1 MVNQRGTRMRV
12 LGACALA
19 LAAAMALAAPASH
32 AQTYPVKPI
41 RLIVQYPA
49 GGALDGLA
57 RNVAQRASAAL
68 GQTIVV
74 ENRPGASGLIAFEAC
89 AKASPDG
96 YTICL
101 GTGEGMSFN
110 PSLFAK
116 LPYDAERDFVPVVN
130 LVRISGVIF
139 ASAQAP
145 FDSIPAML
153 SYARTKPGAINWA
166 SFGSASNPHVYM
178 EWIQRQ
184 AKVSITHVPY
194 KGSAQTIAALIA
206 GEAQV
211 SYVALGFVLQQIH
224 AGKLKALA
232 AATPKRLP
240 QLPDVPTLAELGLDP
255 GFQSWVGI
263 FAPAATPRANVERL
277 NAVFAAVVKD
287 PAFAEKFLAVQLFE
301 PVGDSVDAFASFVQA
316 DRAMARRVV
325 QATGIRM
332 EEGQ

>member
-1 MVNQRGTRMRV
+1 MMQVNQRAMGV
-12 LGACALA
+12 LRAIF
-19 LAAAMALAAPASH
+19 AAMMMAGALASH
-32 AQTYPVKPI
+32 AQTYPSKPV

-57 RNVAQRASAAL
+57 RNIAQRASAAL
-68 GQTIVV
+68 GQPIIV

-89 AKASPDG
+89 AKAPPDA
-96 YTICL
+96 YTLCL

-130 LVRISGVIF
+130 LARISGVIF

-145 FDSIPAML
+145 FDSVPAMIT
-153 SYARTKPGAINWA
+153 YARGKPGAINWA

-178 EWIQRQ
+178 EWISRQ

-194 KGSAQTIAALIA
+194 KGSAQTIAALLS

-211 SYVALGFVLQQIH
+211 SYVALGFILGQVN
-224 AGKLKALA
+224 AGKLKVLA
-232 AATPKRLP
+232 ATTPRRLP

-263 FAPAATPRANVERL
+263 FAPAVTPRPLVERL

-287 PAFAEKFLAVQLFE
+287 PAFSEKFLAVQAFE
-301 PVGDSVDAFASFVQA
+301 PVGDSVDAFAAFVQA
-316 DRAMARRVV
+316 DRAMAKRVV
-325 QATGIRM
+325 QTTGIRM